1 MAQIIFSFNYSFYW
15 QLGKLIL
22 VFVFYTHIESSAA
35 VFVTHWW
42 LLKGEAIT
50 ILFATRFSASF
61 AKWGSKSYML
71 NFFSYSHSIFL
82 NSEVNIYGK
91 PLQRLILISEYM
103 LQSMEFTLQ
112 VI

>member
-1 MAQIIFSFNYSFYW
+1 
-15 QLGKLIL
+15 
-22 VFVFYTHIESSAA
+22 
-35 VFVTHWW
+35 
-42 LLKGEAIT
+42 
-50 ILFATRFSASF
+50 
-61 AKWGSKSYML
+61 ML

-82 NSEVNIYGK
+82 NSEVNIYGE